1 MIMCNCG
8 TKRERWEVTL
18 ATGMK
23 LVKSSE
29 TQARSFQR
37 RHNLPDSA
45 VKKLDK

>member
-29 TQARSFQR
+29 AQAAAFAA
-37 RHNLPDSA
+37 RHKGA
-45 VKKLDK
+45 TYAKKA